1 MASNELL
8 QETGW
13 WSGEFLYRLTSFPSR
28 IFYLRDKR
36 GNTTGGAGEWDL
48 KYPHTGVFR
57 LGLSGASCATQ
68 PTQGALLYASGLA
81 LRREG
86 VKQQRGWMLL
96 EQWTCNHCTIGR
108 KQHQQDH
115 STSYLPA
122 AGSAHDSGLSGPI
135 LTHPLCSLLR
145 LADVFQ
151 TQIIRVPGEPA
162 APALPGKTL
171 LRAPALESVERC
183 WCSPGTQQLRSK

>member
-1 MASNELL
+1 MSFFRKLDGEVENSY
-8 QETGW
+8 TGW
-13 WSGEFLYRLTSFPSR
+13 PHFQVEYFTLGRKEEIPRGSRRVRLKIPPYRCFQAGFKWCQLCNSPHA
-28 IFYLRDKR
+28 
-36 GNTTGGAGEWDL
+36 GG
-48 KYPHTGVFR
+48 
-57 LGLSGASCATQ
+57 
-68 PTQGALLYASGLA
+68 LLYASGLA

-151 TQIIRVPGEPA
+151 TQITRVPGEPA